1 MKFYRRMKLS
11 LIHWL
16 AHRLPHCEQLVPV
29 ISESTD
35 RRLGLRRGLVL
46 KLHLF
51 ICTECVRYLRQLRLL
66 RDAAR
71 SKSSTIPG
79 EGPPESSLSAEARER
94 ILRALDSRKQD

>member
-1 MKFYRRMKLS
+1 MKFYGRIKQS

-29 ISESTD
+29 ISESMD
-35 RRLGLRRGLVL
+35 RRLGLRQWLIL

-51 ICTECVRYLRQLRLL
+51 ICTECVRYLRQLRLI
-66 RDAAR
+66 RDVVR
-71 SKSSTIPG
+71 SKPSAIPG
-79 EGPPESSLSAEARER
+79 EGPPEPALGAEARER